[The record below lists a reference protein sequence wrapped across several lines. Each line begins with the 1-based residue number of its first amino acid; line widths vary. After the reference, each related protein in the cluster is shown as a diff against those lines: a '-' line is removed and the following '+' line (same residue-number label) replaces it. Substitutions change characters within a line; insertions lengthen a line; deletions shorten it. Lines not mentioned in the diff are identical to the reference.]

1 MENPFLK
8 RASEHLRDDEAFLAV
23 VSPEP
28 VTFFL
33 RGRGQAGTL
42 YDRLLFM
49 QGTPGSGKTTLA
61 RLFEYPTLT
70 ALLRN
75 RSSSGYQSLA
85 GALVECGGIVDERP
99 AVIGCRLTMET
110 DYRDLGIP
118 LQRHPQNRP
127 ADNLRAGKSGAG
139 MVSSPGG
146 SGYPGLGDTH
156 IPRPD
161 AETAVDAIG
170 GPGAEGV
177 LARAR
182 EVEAAAYEIVGA
194 LIAPG
199 KKISAQQ

>member
-8 RASEHLRDDEAFLAV
+8 RASEYLRDDEAFLAV

-85 GALVECGGIVDERP
+85 GALVECGGIVDDRP
-99 AVIGCRLTMET
+99 TGIGCRLTMET
-110 DYRDLGIP
+110 DYRDFWEFPYNDTLKIGLLTTFVQARTVLAWFRHLTAEGIP
-118 LQRHPQNRP
+118 ASRIRI
-127 ADNLRAGKSGAG
+127 
-139 MVSSPGG
+139 
-146 SGYPGLGDTH
+146 
-156 IPRPD
+156 IPRSD

-170 GPGAEGV
+170 GPDAVGV

-194 LIAPG
+194 LIAPREE
-199 KKISAQQ
+199 